1 MGTLPISANREST
14 PRRVFAHK
22 GWERSQKVTDLSTIE
37 EIAKQAGVSRST
49 VSRVINNDPNVNAAT
64 RERVLAVVSSNNYV
78 PNRAARKLAGGRT
91 GVMGLVIPIGV
102 SRLFVEPFFP
112 ILIQSVTNHCNHLN
126 RSVMFW
132 LGEPEHER
140 RSITQI
146 LSNDLLDGVIVS
158 SLLDRDPI
166 VEALH
171 HSRIPFVLIGRYRGN
186 LPVNFVD
193 IDNEKCTQMAVNHL
207 IRTGHK
213 RIATITGVDSTLVTR
228 ERLEAYRTTLQNAGL
243 EVSEDLIAEGGF
255 VEEGGYAAMS
265 KLWPHRPDAVFAT
278 NDAMAVG
285 AIRYLLEQGVRV
297 PEDIA
302 IVGFDDAPFA
312 ASYKPA
318 LTTVGQPIAELG
330 RHAVEM
336 LVELIDG
343 PDKGRMTQVLPS
355 ELIIRESA

>member
-1 MGTLPISANREST
+1 M
-14 PRRVFAHK
+14 
-22 GWERSQKVTDLSTIE
+22 STIE

-49 VSRVINNDPNVNAAT
+49 VSRVINNDPNVNEQT
-64 RERVLAVVSSNNYV
+64 RERVLEVVSSNNYV

-91 GVMGLVIPIGV
+91 GVIGLVIPIGV

-112 ILIQSVTNHCNHLN
+112 ILIQSVTNRCNHLN

-132 LGEPEHER
+132 LGEPEYER

-158 SLLDRDPI
+158 SLQDHDPI

-171 HSRIPFVLIGRYRGN
+171 NSQIPFVLVGRYRDN

-193 IDNEKCTQMAVNHL
+193 IDNEKCTQMAVNYL
-207 IRTGHK
+207 VQTGRK
-213 RIATITGVDSTLVTR
+213 RIATITGVSGTLVSR
-228 ERLEAYRTTLQNAGL
+228 ERLESYRSTLSKAGL
-243 EVSEDLIAEGGF
+243 PLDDNLVAEGGF
-255 VEEGGYAAMS
+255 VEEGGYAAMA
-265 KLWPHRPDAVFAT
+265 KIYPHKPDAVFAT

-285 AIRYLLEQGVRV
+285 AIRYLREQGVRV
-297 PEDIA
+297 PEDVA
-302 IVGFDDAPFA
+302 VVGFDDAPFA

-318 LTTVGQPIAELG
+318 LTTIAQPIAELG
-330 RHAVEM
+330 RQAVDM
-336 LVELIDG
+336 LVQLMDAQNPE
-343 PDKGRMTQVLPS
+343 RMTQVLPS